1 MGRDRDIRTIRRN
14 YINIIR
20 VMIHQPSS
28 VFEDDESI
36 EFAMD
41 IDLILHLRRNVLRAY
56 TERTY
61 ASPWVIAYDLERDV
75 LMSATEAQTHGV
87 VDLVGFESENENFV
101 GGFPHGYTPQDGP
114 PFLFLPD

>member
-1 MGRDRDIRTIRRN
+1 
-14 YINIIR
+14 
-20 VMIHQPSS
+20 MIHQPSS

-75 LMSATEAQTHGV
+75 FMSATEAQTHGV

-101 GGFPHGYTPQDGP
+101 GDSHTDILPRMDLHFYFYQIKIFHD
-114 PFLFLPD
+114 LFSFRFKRNDS